1 MHPAS
6 SHQKNTFSFFISF
19 HCIYIRRQMLDG
31 SIVAILSQYTQVN
44 RHAVGLQVKNRE
56 REDREGEGR
65 GRDWGDVPLNQGC
78 PARRQPPG
86 SWKTANVEGFAL
98 EPSREQGAADI
109 VTLEP
114 RPPGP
119 EYAFL
124 CFTAPS
130 WRHLVRAAVRNYFT
144 RGLAHALPWM
154 KSQSVRSPGRALQ
167 GGAGSTRAPS
177 A

>member
-6 SHQKNTFSFFISF
+6 SHQKNTFSFFFSF

-65 GRDWGDVPLNQGC
+65 GRDWGDVPLNQGR
-78 PARRQPPG
+78 PAHRQPPG
-86 SWKTANVEGFAL
+86 SWKTANEEGFAL
-98 EPSREQGAADI
+98 ESLREQGAADI

-114 RPPGP
+114 GLQDLRMHFCVSQPPAG
-119 EYAFL
+119 
-124 CFTAPS
+124 AP
-130 WRHLVRAAVRNYFT
+130 VRAAVRNYFT